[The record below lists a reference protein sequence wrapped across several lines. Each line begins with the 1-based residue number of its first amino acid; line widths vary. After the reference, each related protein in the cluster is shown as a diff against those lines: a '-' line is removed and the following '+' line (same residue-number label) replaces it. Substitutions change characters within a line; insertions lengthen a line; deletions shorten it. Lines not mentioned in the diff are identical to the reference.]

1 MRNLRKR
8 SLVLLLVFAL
18 ILLGA
23 AGCTQTKVKGIRE
36 KGTSPTPT
44 PTPTPEKAEPSVT
57 VVDAANGKTRTMPL
71 EEYVAAVVAGE
82 MKADWPLNAYAA
94 QAIIARTYTMEYI
107 TRKKSNQISA
117 DFEEAQAF
125 KPDQVSDVIRRAV
138 QKTRGEVAMYNGE
151 YIRAFFHSSAAGRT
165 TTAKA
170 GLAFTEKEP
179 PYIVSVKSPDELAP
193 ADIKNW
199 TATFTDK
206 QIAAALNKVAGVTA
220 TNITDITILEKDM
233 TGRATKMKISHDG
246 TSTIVEAPKFRDAL
260 DPMVLKSALIKS
272 IKKQNGSF
280 VFKGSGFGHGV
291 GMSQYAA
298 LKLARDGRNPET
310 IVKYFFKGIGIKK
323 IY

>member
-1 MRNLRKR
+1 MKKR
-8 SLVLLLVFAL
+8 SLVLLLVIVI
-18 ILLGA
+18 ILFSA

-44 PTPTPEKAEPSVT
+44 PTPTPQKAEPSVT
-57 VVDAANGKTRTMPL
+57 VVDAKSGQSRTLPM

-82 MKADWPLNAYAA
+82 MKAEWPLNAYAA

-125 KPDQVSDVIRRAV
+125 KPEQVSDVIRQAV
-138 QKTRGEVAMYNGE
+138 KKTRGEVAMYNDQ

-165 TTAKA
+165 TTAKN
-170 GLAFTEKEP
+170 GLAYTEAEP
-179 PYIVSVKSPDELAP
+179 PYILSVKTPDELAP

-206 QIAAALNKVAGVTA
+206 QIAAALKEVGGVTA

-233 TGRATKMKISHDG
+233 TGRATKMKITHDG
-246 TSTIVEAPKFRDAL
+246 TSTTVEAPKFRAAL

-280 VFKGSGFGHGV
+280 VFTGSGFGHGV

-298 LKLARDGRNPET
+298 LKMARDGRNPET
-310 IVKYFFKGIGIKK
+310 IVKYFFKNIAIKK